1 MSLPD
6 LQSLF
11 LELASL
17 DDAQREN
24 RLDEIQRE
32 NPTVSV
38 ELRSLLEGHD
48 GNRAAG
54 LSTQGGA
61 AVDDFH
67 ERLRAQELIPGD
79 MVGSYE
85 IIEKIGEGGF
95 SIVYLAR
102 QSEPVNR
109 RLAIKLIKPGMDTES
124 VLARFSSEQQALA
137 LLNHPG
143 ISQVMDFGTTEDGR
157 PWFAMEY
164 VDGYA
169 ITDYCNEFKAT
180 IDQRLALF
188 VDLCSAVHHAHLRG
202 ILHRDLKPSNILIT
216 SDRISGSPVIK
227 VIDFGIAKAMNMEL
241 AKGMLE
247 TKLGQLIGTP
257 EYMSPEQAVVSPVD
271 IDVRS
276 DVFSLGVVLYEM
288 LSGILPVSPE
298 SFHGI
303 DINEMQRLIRENPVA
318 HPLTRFDQ
326 QDAVKKNR
334 ISSTRQLTP
343 SHLRGLLRSEIA
355 WIPMKCLRKDPS
367 ERYDSIQSLSDD
379 VTRYREGLALLAGPE
394 NWSYRSIKFISR
406 NRIGVAAIFFF
417 ALFLVFVSVFSTTMW
432 LREQS
437 ALAESERNLVIARAT
452 TDAMKSL
459 AISLEPDHVFEQLR
473 DHFSPEFMDPMLHS
487 GQPFSNEKLVSA
499 NTAAS
504 AYLTETI
511 YQPLIVE
518 IEKLMDDG
526 QFETAIELATDY
538 SRVAWQAGVI
548 PASDVLLDIIE
559 EASIRGGTMGEERR
573 LSLINNRANNSLK
586 LGDLQGAHDLQVAG
600 LNMLYAS
607 PDQSRLQRN
616 LWYLMN
622 NHALVLRNMGEKER
636 AHSMAIDL
644 KALAIEI
651 DEFGLIEWS
660 SYTLSTTLHGRGL
673 WQEAYEESL
682 SGNLS
687 WHASIHDGT
696 LASLDDNAFEFIS
709 NFAESA
715 RMSGYLEE
723 ALTAYQ
729 ALCKVAT
736 ETYQGALDPTLSQK
750 ETCRIVAEIEAELG
764 VRSDD
769 SLQNP

>member
-1 MSLPD
+1 MSFPD
-6 LQSLF
+6 LQALF
-11 LELASL
+11 LELTSL
-17 DDAQREN
+17 DESQRER
-24 RLDEIQRE
+24 RLDEIGRQ
-32 NPTVSV
+32 NPATSDD
-38 ELRSLLEGHD
+38 LRSLLDSHEG
-48 GNRAAG
+48 NQQNG
-54 LSTQGGA
+54 LSTHAGPA
-61 AVDDFH
+61 LDDFY
-67 ERLRAQELIPGD
+67 ERLRDQELTAGD
-79 MVGSYE
+79 MVGPYE
-85 IIEKIGEGGF
+85 IVEKLGEGGF

-109 RLAIKLIKPGMDTES
+109 RLAIKLIKPGMDTQS
-124 VLARFSSEQQALA
+124 VLARFASEQQARA

-143 ISQVMDFGTTEDGR
+143 ITRVMDFGTTEDGR

-164 VDGYA
+164 VDGVA
-169 ITDYCNEFKAT
+169 ITEFCNESNAT

-188 VDLCSAVHHAHLRG
+188 VDLCLAVHHAHLRG

-216 SDRISGSPVIK
+216 TDRISGLPVIK

-241 AKGMLE
+241 SKGMMP
-247 TKLGQLIGTP
+247 TKIGQLIGTP
-257 EYMSPEQAVVSPVD
+257 EYMSPDQGVVFPLD
-271 IDVRS
+271 IDVRCV
-276 DVFSLGVVLYEM
+276 VFSLCLFLYEM
-288 LSGILPVSPE
+288 LSGVLPVSAD

-303 DINEMQRLIRENPVA
+303 DINEMQRLIRENPPTP
-318 HPLTRFDQ
+318 PLARFDQ
-326 QDAVKKNR
+326 QDLEQRNQIGSR
-334 ISSTRQLTP
+334 RQLTTAQFR
-343 SHLRGLLRSEIA
+343 SLLRSELV
-355 WIPMKCLRKDPS
+355 WIPMKCLRKNPT
-367 ERYDSIQSLSDD
+367 ERYESVQALSDD
-379 VTRYREGLALLAGPE
+379 VTRYSQGLALLAGPE
-394 NWSYRSIKFISR
+394 KWNYRCAKFIGR
-406 NRIGVAAIFFF
+406 NRMGVAAGFF
-417 ALFLVFVSVFSTTMW
+417 LVLLMVFVSVFSTTMW

-473 DHFSPEFMDPMLHS
+473 DHFSPEFMDPLLRS
-487 GQPFSNEKLVSA
+487 GEPISNKKLVSA

-573 LSLINNRANNSLK
+573 LSLINRRASNSLK
-586 LGDLQGAHDLQVAG
+586 LGDLQAAHDLQVSG
-600 LNMLYAS
+600 LDMLYAS
-607 PDQSRLQRN
+607 PDQSRLQTN